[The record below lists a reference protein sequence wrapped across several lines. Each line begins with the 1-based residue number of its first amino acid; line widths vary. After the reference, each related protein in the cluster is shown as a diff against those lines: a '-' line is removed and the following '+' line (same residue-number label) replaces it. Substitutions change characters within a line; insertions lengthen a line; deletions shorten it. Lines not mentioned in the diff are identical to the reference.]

1 MLSYCPYMHKRFCL
15 VASHNVMLFW
25 FYYHKHHRLYILNYL
40 FIDAEKFKEA
50 FEKYQAGS
58 KGTKTD
64 DSLADEVT
72 KMTIKDDDKTTNTQD
87 NKTTD
92 NSQSKETVVI
102 AASSSSDTTT
112 PSDGDKKET
121 SIPE

>member
-1 MLSYCPYMHKRFCL
+1 
-15 VASHNVMLFW
+15 
-25 FYYHKHHRLYILNYL
+25 L
-40 FIDAEKFKEA
+40 FIDTGKFKEA

-92 NSQSKETVVI
+92 NSQSNETVI
-102 AASSSSDTTT
+102 ATSSSSDDTT

-121 SIPE
+121 SVAE

>member
-1 MLSYCPYMHKRFCL
+1 M
-15 VASHNVMLFW
+15 
-25 FYYHKHHRLYILNYL
+25 LNYL
-40 FIDAEKFKEA
+40 FIDAGKFKEA

-58 KGTKTD
+58 KGAKTD

-72 KMTIKDDDKTTNTQD
+72 KMTIRDDDKKTNTQD

-92 NSQSKETVVI
+92 NSESKETAVT
-102 AASSSSDTTT
+102 ATSSSSDDTTT

-121 SIPE
+121 SVAE